1 LKSKPSPLHSPL
13 GSLLLDSH
21 KTTKAE
27 PSPIQ
32 STHEPQHKLPNST
45 EYNITGSHVASL
57 SSNES
62 ERQDPVRESQQPPC
76 PPHSTIMHSRV
87 PFHPLDPLVTLVT
100 LATLATLTL
109 PSLPKK
115 KTSKIPNLN
124 GNLQNVVRS
133 RDTHPTPPS
142 PLTTLVNLARH
153 RPSQPPSHIS
163 STLSMFPPAS
173 LRASPPSINLDL
185 DPKFSH
191 VRWCFSSCGAAAGL
205 APRQDTLSLLLL
217 DVG

>member
-32 STHEPQHKLPNST
+32 STHEPQHKLPSST

-57 SSNES
+57 SNNES

-76 PPHSTIMHSRV
+76 PPHSTITHSRV
-87 PFHPLDPLVTLVT
+87 PFHPLVTLV
-100 LATLATLTL
+100 TLTL

-124 GNLQNVVRS
+124 LQNVVRS
-133 RDTHPTPPS
+133 RDTHPTPAS
-142 PLTTLVNLARH
+142 PLTTLVNLAPY
-153 RPSQPPSHIS
+153 RPSQTPVSYLLHPLHVPSRE
-163 STLSMFPPAS
+163 LAS
-173 LRASPPSINLDL
+173 KPSLNR
-185 DPKFSH
+185 SRSRSQ
-191 VRWCFSSCGAAAGL
+191 VQ
-205 APRQDTLSLLLL
+205 PR
-217 DVG
+217 